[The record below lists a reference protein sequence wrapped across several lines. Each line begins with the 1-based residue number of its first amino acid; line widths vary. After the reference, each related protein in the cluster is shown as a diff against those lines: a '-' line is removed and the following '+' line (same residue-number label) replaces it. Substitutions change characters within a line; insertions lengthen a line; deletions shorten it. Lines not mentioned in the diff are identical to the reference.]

1 MDPLQVRF
9 KIPNLLK
16 KSWNHYDVFFLLL
29 VLDGNSEDSSSGPL
43 ALAVGTE
50 DSSEATNDSSSVA
63 IHSEETSRE
72 PATNGNGNGND
83 TTNDNTTTNDDT
95 TTEAPSMDVVVPAP
109 TNGSRMITEAVSAE
123 GDNDNAVAD
132 QDELV
137 GQPSSKKIR
146 LHEPVEVTSV
156 EAVAVAEEE
165 KVEAV

>member
-1 MDPLQVRF
+1 
-9 KIPNLLK
+9 
-16 KSWNHYDVFFLLL
+16 VFFLPS

-156 EAVAVAEEE
+156 EAVAVAEQTEE